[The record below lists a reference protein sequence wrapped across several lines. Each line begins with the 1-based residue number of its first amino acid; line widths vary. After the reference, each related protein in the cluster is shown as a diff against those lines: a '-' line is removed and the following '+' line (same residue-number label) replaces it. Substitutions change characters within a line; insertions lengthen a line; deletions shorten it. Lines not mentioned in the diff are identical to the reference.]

1 MSEFQPPA
9 PGPKAQPHCASR
21 GAMGGRYLEASSL
34 EASRCFAML
43 AGAAYKRPRP
53 ALSEIN
59 KYIISEWCS
68 SPLAL
73 PLSGPT
79 RRGLVQ
85 KPTDVLAR
93 RTPGLEV
100 QMA

>member
-1 MSEFQPPA
+1 
-9 PGPKAQPHCASR
+9 
-21 GAMGGRYLEASSL
+21 MGGRYLEASSL

-68 SPLAL
+68 PLAL

-79 RRGLVQ
+79 RSSIEIYGFLGVISTSAL
-85 KPTDVLAR
+85 KDFELFS
-93 RTPGLEV
+93 GS
-100 QMA
+100 

>member
-1 MSEFQPPA
+1 
-9 PGPKAQPHCASR
+9 
-21 GAMGGRYLEASSL
+21 MGGRYLEASSL

-59 KYIISEWCS
+59 KHIISEWCS

-79 RRGLVQ
+79 RSSIEIDGFLGVISTSALKDFELFSGL
-85 KPTDVLAR
+85 
-93 RTPGLEV
+93 
-100 QMA
+100 